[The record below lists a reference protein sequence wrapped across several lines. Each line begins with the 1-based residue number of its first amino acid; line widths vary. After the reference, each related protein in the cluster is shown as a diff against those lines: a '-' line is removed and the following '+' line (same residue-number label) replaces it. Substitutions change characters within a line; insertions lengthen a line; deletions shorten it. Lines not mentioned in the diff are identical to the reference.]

1 MRPTFTRKSTK
12 LFAAAAVL
20 AFSLPGYSQASTYFV
35 NMTELSSTQLS
46 VAYNLPDYGSFSG
59 TVNAGSAQPEE
70 WNLTPVAIVGVNI
83 FAENAVLGS
92 TQVPTIFWQEP
103 GDSTKW
109 NAFSFFVQNATQG
122 VLAFSDLTAGNISSL
137 SQGLGILGCVSR
149 GVAAACPV
157 LTNGQ
162 TQTVPLLILSNN
174 AYTVSAMDVTFTDQA
189 DVASTTPLPAALPL
203 FATGLGALGLLGW
216 RRKRKAAAIAA

>member
-12 LFAAAAVL
+12 LFVAAAVL

-46 VAYNLPDYGSFSG
+46 VSWSLPNYGSFSG

-70 WNLTPVAIVGVNI
+70 WDLTPVAIVGVNI
-83 FAENAVLGS
+83 FAENIDGS
-92 TQVPTIFWQEP
+92 TQVPTVFWQEP
-103 GDSTKW
+103 GDPGKW
-109 NAFSFFVQNATQG
+109 NAFSFFVHNAGQI
-122 VLAFSDLTAGNISSL
+122 VVFFSDLTSADISSL
-137 SQGLGILGCVSR
+137 SQGLGIVGCVS
-149 GVAAACPV
+149 GGLAAPCPV

-174 AYTVSAMDVTFTDQA
+174 AFTVSAMDVTFTDQG
-189 DVASTTPLPAALPL
+189 DVASATPLPAALPL
-203 FATGLGALGLLGW
+203 FATGLGAMGLLGW